1 MSTALVPV
9 SDGWVMVRRLV
20 LDAVS
25 SPITRAMYGKA
36 LDDFFFWWEGQGR
49 PAFARATVQAHRAFL
64 EEKGYSPSTVNQR
77 LAAIRKLAREAAL
90 NGLLAPE
97 IAAGIDQVPGI
108 KQRGTRAGNW
118 LTRDQAQA
126 LLNLPD
132 PNTLKGKRDRAL
144 LALLIGCGLRRSEA
158 VGLPEDQLQQRDGR
172 WVSRTCAANTAAF
185 VPCRFRRGS
194 RPRRR
199 LDHRGRD

>member
-36 LDDFFFWWEGQGR
+36 LDDFFLWWEGQGR

-64 EEKGYSPSTVNQR
+64 EQKGYSPSTVNQR

-97 IAAGIDQVPGI
+97 IAAGIDQVPGSNSGAPG
-108 KQRGTRAGNW
+108 QGTGLPGIRRRRFSIC
-118 LTRDQAQA
+118 RD
-126 LLNLPD
+126 PD
-132 PNTLKGKRDRAL
+132 TLKGKRDRAL
-144 LALLIGCGLRRSEA
+144 LALLIGCA
-158 VGLPEDQLQQRDGR
+158 VCDG
-172 WVSRTCAANTAAF
+172 
-185 VPCRFRRGS
+185 
-194 RPRRR
+194 PR
-199 LDHRGRD
+199 LSALT